1 MFEEFDENLGFSS
14 MRTWRTRARNI
25 LEWIWTTL
33 HGPSSSISTTD
44 PLPVAQ
50 ITLAAITPNVRN
62 GSQAGH
68 FRRATR
74 DIVDR
79 GDEIRI
85 VLGPPRAN
93 SIISAWWHDAGSA
106 PICADPTC
114 RQDAELSVARE
125 RTEELWIFVW
135 NGLELIGIRKRFPM
149 IRNIR
154 PSL

>member
-1 MFEEFDENLGFSS
+1 MFA
-14 MRTWRTRARNI
+14 MAPRRR
-25 LEWIWTTL
+25 
-33 HGPSSSISTTD
+33 
-44 PLPVAQ
+44 
-50 ITLAAITPNVRN
+50 
-62 GSQAGH
+62 H

>member
-1 MFEEFDENLGFSS
+1 
-14 MRTWRTRARNI
+14 
-25 LEWIWTTL
+25 
-33 HGPSSSISTTD
+33 
-44 PLPVAQ
+44 
-50 ITLAAITPNVRN
+50 
-62 GSQAGH
+62 
-68 FRRATR
+68 
-74 DIVDR
+74 VDR

-85 VLGPPRAN
+85 ILGPPRAN
-93 SIISAWWHDAGSA
+93 SIISACWHDAGSA
-106 PICADPTC
+106 PICADPTG